1 MNRLMTGP
9 QRPYVWGA
17 AALLVLAVIIA
28 IVVANIDAQKHD
40 PYGNAAEAARTR
52 ADRGM
57 MSALDDVARHL
68 LLAAPIGADVEDTC
82 RATRPAS
89 HDQSITCDRVSSR
102 VYALPPNVDAHSLAG
117 LLSSTWQLDGS
128 FCDADLKLDTVC
140 LTGADLALELAVEPG
155 SKNAPLIF
163 TRPLVAD
170 TFVEIPKY
178 YRIQV
183 TGPSLVVMV
192 DSTYYVG

>member
-1 MNRLMTGP
+1 MTGP
-9 QRPYVWGA
+9 QRPYVLGA

-40 PYGNAAEAARTR
+40 PYGSAAVAARAR
-52 ADRGM
+52 VGPGM
-57 MSALDDVARHL
+57 VSALDDVARHL
-68 LLAAPIGADVEDTC
+68 SLTAPIGADVEDTC
-82 RATRPAS
+82 RASRPAS

-117 LLSSTWQLDGS
+117 QLSPTWQLDDS

-140 LTGADLALELAVEPG
+140 LTGADLILELAVEPG

-163 TRPLVAD
+163 TRPLVAQ
-170 TFVEIPKY
+170 TSVEVPKY
-178 YRIQV
+178 YNTQV